1 MSRRD
6 SRGMMPRD
14 IPQRDQDKLWI
25 WLTLCI
31 SKTGRNLSV
40 CSEYLSKMWKL
51 DCNLVAFRLPAE
63 PRRSYRVLI
72 EPLSNVLVLSQAPN
86 VIIYKLLHRALFFSR

>member
-1 MSRRD
+1 MSRHDTARL
-6 SRGMMPRD
+6 D
-14 IPQRDQDKLWI
+14 IPQRDQDKLRI

-63 PRRSYRVLI
+63 PRRCYRVLI